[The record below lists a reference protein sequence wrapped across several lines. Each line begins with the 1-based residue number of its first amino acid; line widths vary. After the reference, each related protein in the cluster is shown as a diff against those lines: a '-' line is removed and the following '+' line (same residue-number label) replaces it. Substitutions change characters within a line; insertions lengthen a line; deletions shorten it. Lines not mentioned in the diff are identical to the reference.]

1 VHVPRHFK
9 ATNGVWSLGFL
20 KKGYFDPL
28 AIGATSSYGL
38 WSVNISAESD

>member
-1 VHVPRHFK
+1 MPRHLEP
-9 ATNGVWSLGFL
+9 TNRVLSFGFL

-38 WSVNISAESD
+38 WSVNISVERD